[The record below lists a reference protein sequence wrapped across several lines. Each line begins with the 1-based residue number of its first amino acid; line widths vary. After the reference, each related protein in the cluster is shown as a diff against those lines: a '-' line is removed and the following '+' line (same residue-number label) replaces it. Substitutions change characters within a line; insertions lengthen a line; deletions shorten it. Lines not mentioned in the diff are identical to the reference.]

1 MKSTAEKIL
10 DAAEDLFAEKGYD
23 ATSLGDVADVVGIR
37 SPSLYNHFR
46 NKEALYSAV
55 VERLIARFAFPM
67 MEMMSTEKLSKETV
81 LLWLDNVVTLHH
93 NNPNFARLIQHA
105 ALSGGPQTEELI
117 ARMVKPMF
125 DKRGEKA
132 EKKLWGLANPDLQ
145 PFAIIA
151 LNNIIMSYLTMAP
164 LYKDM
169 LGMDP
174 YSEEAKGLQ
183 SELIMKLA
191 SFVMGPSEQES

>member
-1 MKSTAEKIL
+1 MKSTADRVL

-55 VERLIARFAFPM
+55 VQRSIMRFATPLL
-67 MEMMSTEKLSKETV
+67 EMMGAEEVTHNTV
-81 LLWLDNVVTLHH
+81 LGWIEMIVKLHH
-93 NNPNFARLIQHA
+93 ENPNFARLIQHA
-105 ALSGGPQTEELI
+105 ALSGGPRSNEIIE
-117 ARMVKPMF
+117 AMVKPIF
-125 DKRGEKA
+125 DRRGEEA
-132 EKKLWGLANPDLQ
+132 EKKLFGLGNPALQ

-174 YSEEAKGLQ
+174 YSEEARELQ
-183 SELIMKLA
+183 TEMLLKLA
-191 SFVMGPSEQES
+191 SFVMGPQTDQ